1 MRTSLVQALG
11 VEQVHQPLGQG
22 YFRARLSSSAWLR
35 VCRRDEEQRDA
46 APCEGMGNA
55 AEP

>member
-11 VEQVHQPLGQG
+11 VEQVHQPLGRG

-46 APCEGMGNA
+46 APCEGTGNA